1 LYFLQVWHINV
12 EELHFNEPPEVIGQG
27 GFGVV
32 VLGQYRGTKVAVKR
46 VLPPAKGRR
55 GSSRMGSGTSDGL
68 HSGSFQSGSLEIGKG
83 SPMEITKSKNSSIEI
98 DPKKARNLRKKD
110 KKKGQKEDDPPA
122 DKEVKFGEN
131 SGDVETGV
139 KKTRESLVI
148 SSSNTDWEN
157 LLHMHQS
164 DNVLRLLES
173 ATASNHGSGTWGDG
187 YGSHQSFASKV
198 CPLWLQFDEH
208 ARLKKDFI
216 VEMRLLSRLRHPCIT
231 TVMGAVIAPTVDP
244 VRICVHLC

>member
-1 LYFLQVWHINV
+1 
-12 EELHFNEPPEVIGQG
+12 
-27 GFGVV
+27 
-32 VLGQYRGTKVAVKR
+32 VAVKR
-46 VLPPAKGRR
+46 VLPPAKKRM
-55 GSSRMGSGTSDGL
+55 GSSRLGSGTSDGV
-68 HSGSFQSGSLEIGKG
+68 HSGSFQTGSLEIGKA
-83 SPMEITKSKNSSIEI
+83 KNSSMEI
-98 DPKKARNLRKKD
+98 DPKKARKQRKNKD
-110 KKKGQKEDDPPA
+110 KKNEKEDDKEPE
-122 DKEVKFGEN
+122 KEVKFGEN
-131 SGDVETGV
+131 SGDIEEGI
-139 KKTRESLVI
+139 KKKRESLAL

-173 ATASNHGSGTWGDG
+173 ATASNHGSGTWEDG
-187 YGSHQSFASKV
+187 YGSHQSMASKV

-244 VRICVHLC
+244 VRCLCVYGTIH